1 MNMFTFSVN
10 FVCLLFWAFLAGVYF
25 LQKKMNNYENKI
37 YTRILILDFL
47 LLFTHFIGLIV
58 GYYFVQDIN
67 DLPIPYII
75 ITRLYSVSQ
84 MGWCIYFTYYMLLAV
99 NETNEKFNNWF
110 YSNPEKIFKLL
121 KIIAFVICFIDF
133 ILPVSYEMNK
143 SGVVVYTGLRVDFI
157 TLSMF
162 ILALIILITI
172 IINRKNI
179 NIRKV
184 IPFAFLI
191 VSQLTALFAYIYD
204 SSISI
209 FTLSIT
215 LISYFMYHTI
225 ENPDIKIIA
234 ELELAT
240 EQAEKSNNAKSD
252 FLSSMSKE
260 MKTPINQ
267 ILGLTQ
273 VMVSRDDVEDM
284 HRDGQEILAESNK
297 LIELVEGILDINSL
311 EADKIELVETEYNPK
326 EVYDSLIKMTIIRL
340 SGKNIELKA
349 NFSNDI
355 PTTLYGDKEKIKR
368 IISNILSNSIK
379 NTEKGFVDFNM
390 SCEKEKDKCILK
402 ITIKDT
408 GVGISEE
415 KRKQIFTNSYRKNN
429 DKNSDLNIELGLAIT
444 KSLLDLMNG
453 KISLDSTIGEG
464 STFKIEIAQRYN
476 K

>member
-58 GYYFVQDIN
+58 GCYFVQDIN

-121 KIIAFVICFIDF
+121 KIIAFVICLIDF